1 MTQTTPAG
9 PLMQLRSAL
18 AYLALLCGV
27 LSLVPGMAVLGA
39 SAIVLAILLG
49 WRDLRL
55 VARVIFGL
63 LVIMSLL
70 ALVDEPGALMDGA
83 VNMTRLTALI
93 LTVMLLSTLL
103 GRSRDLERISAS
115 LFAGRPT
122 VRYLSVTFGTTV
134 LSVPLNFGSVGVVSS
149 MIAGQVRRHG
159 DSAMARNAARGTLR
173 GFGAS
178 PTCSPL
184 SISVVM
190 TVTFLPGLHS
200 WQLIS
205 VSLPLATLYLLS
217 GLLFTER
224 EASGPSTD
232 GQGAGGLQRY
242 LPWLRFMA
250 IIGAICL
257 GAFVL
262 SGPFGLSYSK
272 AVTLSC
278 LGAVGVLFVHSVTGS
293 SRGGGNPLPS
303 MAPVSNELVIV
314 GGSAFLGALI
324 SSFALKWLGAGFS
337 LPGWGY
343 PVVAALV
350 PWAFFLGGMIG
361 LNPIVI
367 GTLTGGVL
375 GPIWL
380 PEAVLG
386 LGIGMVSGWGITTG
400 GTPYSANS
408 LLMERVTGYS
418 AKVAAYRWNLAHSIV
433 SLLVGGLL
441 AAALTAWLAA

>member
-1 MTQTTPAG
+1 MTQTSPTG
-9 PLMQLRSAL
+9 PLVLTRSAL

-27 LSLVPGMAVLGA
+27 LSLIPGMAVVGA

-55 VARVIFGL
+55 VARIIFGL
-63 LVIMSLL
+63 LVAMSLL

-93 LTVMLLSTLL
+93 LTVMLLSSLL
-103 GRSRDLERISAS
+103 GRSSDLERISAS

-122 VRYLSVTFGTTV
+122 MRYLSVTFGTLV
-134 LSVPLNFGSVGVVSS
+134 LAVPLNFGSVGVVSS
-149 MIAGQVRRHG
+149 MIAGQVRRQG
-159 DSAMARNAARGTLR
+159 DSAMARNASRGTLR

-190 TVTFLPGLHS
+190 TVTFLPGLQS
-200 WQLIS
+200 WQLIAF
-205 VSLPLATLYLLS
+205 SLPLATAYLLS
-217 GLLFTER
+217 GLVFTER
-224 EASGPSTD
+224 EAEAPPRNPVVAT
-232 GQGAGGLQRY
+232 GLQRY

-257 GAFVL
+257 GAFLL
-262 SGPFGLSYSK
+262 SGPGGLSYSK

-278 LGAVGVLFVHSVTGS
+278 LGAVGVLLVHGLVTS
-293 SRGGGNPLPS
+293 PRGQGNPLPS

-324 SSFALKWLGAGFS
+324 SSFALKWLGAGFT

-343 PVVAALV
+343 PLVAALV
-350 PWAFFLGGMIG
+350 PWLFFAGGMVG

-375 GPIWL
+375 GPIW
-380 PEAVLG
+380 PVEAVLG
-386 LGIGMVSGWGITTG
+386 LGVGMVSGWGITTG

-418 AKVAAYRWNLAHSIV
+418 AKVASYRWNLAHSV
-433 SLLVGGLL
+433 ASLLAGGIM
-441 AAALTAWLAA
+441 AAALTGYLAG

>member
-1 MTQTTPAG
+1 MTQIPSAG
-9 PLMQLRSAL
+9 RLAVIRSVL
-18 AYLALLCGV
+18 AYLALFCGV
-27 LSLVPGMAVLGA
+27 LSLVPGMAVAGA
-39 SAIVLAILLG
+39 TAIVLAILLG

-55 VARVIFGL
+55 VARIIFGL
-63 LVIMSLL
+63 LVAMSLL
-70 ALVDEPGALMDGA
+70 AVVDEPSALMDGA
-83 VNMTRLTALI
+83 INMTRLTALI
-93 LTVMLLSTLL
+93 LTVMLLSSLL
-103 GRSRDLERISAS
+103 GRSRDLERISES
-115 LFAGRPT
+115 LFAGRSA
-122 VRYLSVTFGTTV
+122 VRYLSVSFGTTV

-159 DSAMARNAARGTLR
+159 DSAMARNASRGTLR

-200 WQLIS
+200 WQLIAF
-205 VSLPLATLYLLS
+205 SLPLATVYLLS
-217 GLLFTER
+217 GLIFTER
-224 EASGPSTD
+224 ESDIPSTD
-232 GQGAGGLQRY
+232 SSGESGLRKY
-242 LPWLRFMA
+242 LPWLRFTA

-257 GAFVL
+257 GAFLL
-262 SGPFGLSYSK
+262 SGPGGLSYSK

-278 LGAVGVLFVHSVTGS
+278 LGAVVVIFLHGLITSP
-293 SRGGGNPLPS
+293 RGQGNPLPS

-324 SSFALKWLGAGFS
+324 SSFALKWLGAGFT
-337 LPGWGY
+337 LPEWGY

-350 PWAFFLGGMIG
+350 PWLFFAGGMVG

-367 GTLTGGVL
+367 GTLSGGVL
-375 GPIWL
+375 GPIW
-380 PEAVLG
+380 PVEAVLG

-408 LLMERVTGYS
+408 LLMERITGYS
-418 AKVAAYRWNLAHSIV
+418 AKVAAYRWNLIHSVV
-433 SLLVGGLL
+433 SLLIGGAL
-441 AAALTAWLAA
+441 AAALTWYLVG